1 MGRDLELLSKLIK
14 SSSEAALGTLEED
27 PSGAAA
33 RPYLSAT
40 GYVVEDEEKLSV
52 AVFLSKLA
60 RHTRNI
66 QKNPCVSLLVVEAG
80 TREPIHQRARATL
93 IGKAVRIRDEENPG
107 GLKREYLKRFPKA
120 EIFFSLADFSFYRIE
135 PSEIH
140 WIAGFGKAGTFV
152 FSGGVWQP
160 RSS

>member
-27 PSGAAA
+27 SSGTVA

-66 QKNPCVSLLVVEAG
+66 QKNPRVSLLVVETG
-80 TREPIHQRARATL
+80 RDPVHQRARATL
-93 IGKAVRIRDEENPG
+93 MGKAVMVRDEEAAG
-107 GLKREYLKRFPKA
+107 HLKREYLKRFPKA

-152 FSGGVWQP
+152 FSGEIWQP